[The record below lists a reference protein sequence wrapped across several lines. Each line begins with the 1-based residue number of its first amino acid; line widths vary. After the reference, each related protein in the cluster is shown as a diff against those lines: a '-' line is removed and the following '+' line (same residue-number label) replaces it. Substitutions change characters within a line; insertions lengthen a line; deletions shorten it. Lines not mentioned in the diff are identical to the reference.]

1 MAVRKPNVSLM
12 VIMGMGSI
20 RTPPRGIGQR
30 QRKFDVQML
39 NSAVSHPR
47 LRQPPLPFRCHPH
60 TVGRLVGG
68 GEHALIPPK

>member
-39 NSAVSHPR
+39 NSVSEP
-47 LRQPPLPFRCHPH
+47 PPLTSTSASIPH

-68 GEHALIPPK
+68 GEHALVPPK